1 MEVQNFH
8 SNFKDLRNNF
18 MKNMIAWWLIYI
30 LSPLKK
36 LFYDAR
42 SRKNKVGLD
51 LPVDSTDYFVE
62 VSAVKINE
70 EIALTLSFSP
80 QRGIREIS
88 PNSRRQN
95 WKATWE

>member
-51 LPVDSTDYFVE
+51 LPVDSTDCFVE

-80 QRGIREIS
+80 QRGISKPSGMRSGKIWRHS
-88 PNSRRQN
+88 
-95 WKATWE
+95 

>member
-1 MEVQNFH
+1 MMIDLY
-8 SNFKDLRNNF
+8 FKPSQ
-18 MKNMIAWWLIYI
+18 KTI
-30 LSPLKK
+30 LWCKK
-36 LFYDAR
+36 KKKQ
-42 SRKNKVGLD
+42 SRPS